1 MIKLIVTGAGA
12 VLGQGIIKSL
22 RASTLPC
29 EILALDPNPLSAG
42 LYWADRGGLIPMAS
56 EAHYAETIETI
67 LERERPDAVLVGTDV
82 ELAVFAQRRHDWEK
96 RFGTHILVSDERTV
110 EIADD
115 KYLTAQFLAEHG
127 ISHPASVLPDNEEGL
142 EKLIADV
149 GFPLIV
155 KPRRGARAVGVSL
168 VRDRDELMRT
178 LAGREGLV
186 VQQWAGPDE
195 EEYTAGVLFFD
206 GDVAASIVM
215 RRDLRD
221 GNTYRA
227 YVDDYPECHDYV
239 QAMARALK
247 PHGPAN
253 FQFRRDASGTPRLFE
268 INARFSGTTPMRMLA
283 GFNEV
288 EMCLRKLLYNEPIVS
303 PPVRKGV
310 ILRFLQEQFV
320 ENGTIAKMGAEIG
333 AA

>member
-1 MIKLIVTGAGA
+1 MIKLMVTGAGA

-22 RASTLPC
+22 RASSLPC
-29 EILALDPNPLSAG
+29 EIVALDPNPLSVG
-42 LYWADRGGLIPMAS
+42 LYWADRGALVPMAN
-56 EAHYAETIETI
+56 EPHYAEVIEML

-82 ELAVFAQRRHDWEK
+82 ELALFAQRRHEWEK
-96 RFGTHILVSDERTV
+96 RFGTHILVSDPQTV

-115 KYLTAQFLAEHG
+115 KYLTAQFLAGHG
-127 ISHPASVLPDNEEGL
+127 ISHPMSVLPENAAEL
-142 EKLIADV
+142 EALIGAV

-168 VRDRDELMRT
+168 VRDRDELMRA

-206 GDVAASIVM
+206 GDVAASIVL

-227 YVDDYPECHDYV
+227 YVGDYPECEEYV
-239 QAMARALK
+239 RTIARALK

-268 INARFSGTTPMRMLA
+268 INARFSGTTPMRTLA

-303 PPVRKGV
+303 PAVRNGV
-310 ILRFLQEQFV
+310 ILRYLQEQFV
-320 ENGTIAKMGAEIG
+320 EQEAIAGI
-333 AA
+333 AAA